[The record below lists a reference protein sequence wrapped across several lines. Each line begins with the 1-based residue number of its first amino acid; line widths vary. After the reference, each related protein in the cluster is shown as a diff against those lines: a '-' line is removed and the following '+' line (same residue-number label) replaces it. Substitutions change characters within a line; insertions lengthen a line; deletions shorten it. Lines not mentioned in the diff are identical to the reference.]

1 MERRFAFKR
10 KFPQTGQRHLR
21 TRPADN
27 KDGTDQSVRCE
38 MKVQKVF
45 LCVTTTAA
53 QFHLSRGFIP
63 ARHDVSKNLSV
74 VPKTP
79 WRAAFFTLLKQ
90 VKD

>member
-1 MERRFAFKR
+1 MERRFALKR
-10 KFPQTGQRHLR
+10 KFAQTGHRHLR

-27 KDGTDQSVRCE
+27 KDRADQSLLCE

-63 ARHDVSKNLSV
+63 ARHDVSRNLSV

-79 WRAAFFTLLKQ
+79 RRAAFLNTFKAS
-90 VKD
+90 